1 MEDTKKEFEKM
12 MDQDLEEEKQE
23 SKGEG
28 KTTVVEKDFL
38 ECVSPA
44 KKKIVIFFLQD
55 GSGSM
60 HGIKIGTLNTAME
73 EMLPEMIGVGGAD
86 AEVYIAVLEYD
97 DKVTWITPKPVL
109 VEEFQKWPRLTAD
122 GRTSMGAAFEELNRK
137 LSRSEFMSAPS
148 VSFAPVIFMMTD
160 GQPNDD
166 WETGLNILK
175 KNKWFQYALKI
186 GVGIGEKANMDVLRE
201 FTGDPELAI
210 QTHGAKELKKLIRF
224 LPLTSTQIGSKS
236 VEVKASEGQV
246 PLTEAD
252 VANMKKEELKKAVR
266 DFKATELPD
275 SDDVKFEEGW

>member
-23 SKGEG
+23 SEGEG
-28 KTTVVEKDFL
+28 KTTVVAKDFL
-38 ECVSPA
+38 ECMSPA

-86 AEVYIAVLEYD
+86 AEVYIAVLKYD
-97 DKVTWITPKPVL
+97 GKVTWITPEPVL

-122 GRTSMGAAFEELNRK
+122 GMTSMGAAFKELNRK

-175 KNKWFQYALKI
+175 KNRWFQYALKI
-186 GVGIGEKANMDVLRE
+186 GVGIGSDANMDVLRE

-252 VANMKKEELKKAVR
+252 VANMKKEELKKAVK
-266 DFKATELPD
+266 DFKAAELPD